1 MTELPPAAQSAA
13 LDATLEAKPPLDS
26 KSHSQ
31 GYGLQRLASGLLPGA
46 SKHSSVGAGSGRY
59 REAATTEGMETRSNV
74 PPERIA
80 YLWKVARATQTMVRI
95 TRCIEASRVHI
106 DESEI
111 KEEALQPKKMP
122 QRTAHSKVTE
132 TRRRRRVDDR
142 SQALVFPHKEWIINP
157 DGKTVPECTV
167 IGTIRILGVF
177 FLVWA
182 GMMLPCMAYASLVT
196 PFETAFVTQDC
207 ALLLPN
213 LVVDTYFTF
222 DMIVNFNIAHFDWQR
237 ARWVTSRR
245 LIAARYLRGWFTIDL
260 LSCIPIDAVVASGG
274 HPVKFIIILTSC
286 GQSNGDE
293 LRLFSM
299 LKLFRLL
306 KLLRVLRIG
315 RFVMRFAATVN
326 VSFKTQTIV
335 KFGVL
340 ILFVTHVYACLI
352 RVLGESNDC
361 RNNYD
366 MNGDITCWLT
376 SVKFFKRGNWYLYVA
391 SLDWAIKAMIGGS
404 DSLTFGETIL
414 GFIIMISGLV
424 LTSYLVG
431 EIANV
436 NASLIAFPVR
446 K

>member
-1 MTELPPAAQSAA
+1 MRR
-13 LDATLEAKPPLDS
+13 
-26 KSHSQ
+26 H
-31 GYGLQRLASGLLPGA
+31 
-46 SKHSSVGAGSGRY
+46 VG
-59 REAATTEGMETRSNV
+59 
-74 PPERIA
+74 
-80 YLWKVARATQTMVRI
+80 K
-95 TRCIEASRVHI
+95 
-106 DESEI
+106 
-111 KEEALQPKKMP
+111 
-122 QRTAHSKVTE
+122 
-132 TRRRRRVDDR
+132 
-142 SQALVFPHKEWIINP
+142 
-157 DGKTVPECTV
+157 
-167 IGTIRILGVF
+167 F

-213 LVVDTYFTF
+213 LIVDAYFTL
-222 DMIVNFNIAHFDWQR
+222 DMLVNFNIAHFDWQR

-245 LIAARYLRGWFTIDL
+245 LIAVRYLRGWFTIDL
-260 LSCIPIDAVVASGG
+260 LSCIPIDAVIASGG
-274 HPVKFIIILTSC
+274 NPVEFFTILTSC
-286 GQSNGDE
+286 GQSNGDK

-315 RFVMRFAATVN
+315 RFIMRFAASVN

-352 RVLGESNDC
+352 RVLGESSDC
-361 RNNYD
+361 RHNYD
-366 MNGDITCWLT
+366 EDGDITCWLT

-414 GFIIMISGLV
+414 GFVIMISGLV

-436 NASLIAFPVR
+436 MPPWSHFPLENITL
-446 K
+446 